1 MEGSIDIDTLELD
14 ERQPATFS
22 TSLRPE
28 VIQKVFI
35 DGEWREPV
43 KKNRLPISN
52 PATEETIGDIPAATV
67 EDVDNP
73 VKAARRALRRDDWG
87 STTGAQRA
95 KYLRAIAAKVQER
108 RPELATLETI
118 DNGKPLNI
126 LTGLGHEAGS
136 PLIDRERP
144 GPSWFGNAHHG
155 QGPDSCRDKLGIRAR
170 LMVPGLAGVA
180 LVAPVINYWWHG
192 FPANLSTKGYNLQFP
207 RDQWALRVA
216 HYAPGLVYWWN
227 TQKWF
232 PYNSVIVEKFN
243 RSPPNMEVASRFA
256 KHASEIQ
263 KHNIIGFLSE
273 YVQFTARLMSLDS

>member
-1 MEGSIDIDTLELD
+1 MAIPNIRIPT
-14 ERQPATFS
+14 RQ
-22 TSLRPE
+22 
-28 VIQKVFI
+28 VFI

-136 PLIDRERP
+136 PLV
-144 GPSWFGNAHHG
+144 
-155 QGPDSCRDKLGIRAR
+155 LLTR
-170 LMVPGLAGVA
+170 L
-180 LVAPVINYWWHG
+180 H
-192 FPANLSTKGYNLQFP
+192 LQ
-207 RDQWALRVA
+207 
-216 HYAPGLVYWWN
+216 
-227 TQKWF
+227 
-232 PYNSVIVEKFN
+232 
-243 RSPPNMEVASRFA
+243 EVA
-256 KHASEIQ
+256 Q
-263 KHNIIGFLSE
+263 
-273 YVQFTARLMSLDS
+273 